1 MVLTG
6 KEECAVPSAVGSLN
20 MNNLDV
26 NFLLESD
33 PNALK
38 YYYIIGIFLLDISG
52 FKKLV
57 EEEKTQTY
65 C

>member
-1 MVLTG
+1 
-6 KEECAVPSAVGSLN
+6 
-20 MNNLDV
+20 MNNPNV